1 MSEIIVNFVYNNIE
15 SKLNAKKEELMKN
28 LFQNYALKIN
38 KDSKDLYFLYN
49 GTKLDDN
56 SKLEEI
62 NNSQEEITILV
73 GEYEEKDN
81 NETVDETKSL
91 KEEIKI
97 LKKQNELLLE
107 NQKNLMNLILQLNE
121 KIDNNKICP
130 RCRGSGMVPKTLDW
144 DSKFSLYYYPC
155 GHYFS
160 SLQYYSG
167 YGEYNGRSNAFN
179 FILDPCPL
187 CKGSGFVKLGKY
199 IRCDKCT
206 EWCGYKNSDSSH
218 SKRKFCDNCKGF
230 GYIENEKIKKD

>member
-73 GEYEEKDN
+73 AEYEEKDK

-97 LKKQNELLLE
+97 LKKQNKLLLE
-107 NQKNLMNLILQLNE
+107 NQKNLMNLILKLNE

-144 DSKFSLYYYPC
+144 DYKFSLYYYPC
-155 GHYFS
+155 VHYYS
-160 SLQYYSG
+160 SL
-167 YGEYNGRSNAFN
+167 
-179 FILDPCPL
+179 
-187 CKGSGFVKLGKY
+187 
-199 IRCDKCT
+199 
-206 EWCGYKNSDSSH
+206 
-218 SKRKFCDNCKGF
+218 
-230 GYIENEKIKKD
+230 